1 MMKNVF
7 LLVGLV
13 VSTGVFSQDYK
24 KKIAKSSCDCVKSI
38 KTEGKNSS
46 AIAAELGVCMLKATM
61 PFSKEIKR
69 DYNIDPTADIMDS
82 AKMEQLGIKMG
93 ILMAEECQEEFLKIA
108 QYSDEEA
115 GGKESS
121 SELLING
128 TVSKIEKENFIVFHV
143 VGENKILNKLYWI
156 SSVDSNLDL
165 PKEYQTLMN
174 KKVNISYF
182 TMEIFDPKINDYKTL
197 NIISTLKTE

>member
-7 LLVGLV
+7 VLLGLV
-13 VSTGVFSQDYK
+13 VSTGLFSQSYK
-24 KKIAKSSCDCVKSI
+24 KEIAKSSCDCVKSI

-46 AIAAELGVCMLKATM
+46 AITAELGVCMLKATM
-61 PFSKEIKR
+61 PFSKEIKK

-115 GGKESS
+115 GKES

-143 VGENKILNKLYWI
+143 VGENKMLNKLYWI

>member
-1 MMKNVF
+1 MMKNILI
-7 LLVGLV
+7 LLGLTI
-13 VSTGVFSQDYK
+13 SAAAFSQDYK
-24 KKIAKSSCDCVKSI
+24 TKIAKSSCDCVKAI
-38 KTEGKNSS
+38 KTEGKTNS
-46 AIAAELGVCMLKATM
+46 AITSELGVCMLKAAM
-61 PFSKEIKR
+61 PFSKEIKK
-69 DYNIDPTADIMDS
+69 DYDIDPAADMMDS
-82 AKMEQLGIKMG
+82 TKMEQLGIKMG
-93 ILMAEECQEEFLKIA
+93 ILMATECQEEFLKMA
-108 QYSDEEA
+108 QFSDEETA
-115 GGKESS
+115 GSES

-143 VGENKILNKLYWI
+143 VGENKMLNKLYWI

>member
-1 MMKNVF
+1 MMKNVLI
-7 LLVGLV
+7 LLGLV
-13 VSTGVFSQDYK
+13 LSTGLFSQDYK

-38 KTEGKNSS
+38 KTDGKDNST
-46 AIAAELGVCMLKATM
+46 ITAELGVCMLKATA
-61 PFSKEIKR
+61 PFSKEIKK
-69 DYNIDPTADIMDS
+69 DYNIDPTADMMDS

-108 QYSDEEA
+108 QYSEDESD
-115 GGKESS
+115 GKES
-121 SELLING
+121 SELLISG

-143 VGENKILNKLYWI
+143 VGENKMLNKLYWI
-156 SSVDSNLDL
+156 SSVNSNLDL

-182 TMEIFDPKINDYKTL
+182 TMEIFDLKINDYKTL

>member
-1 MMKNVF
+1 MMKNILF
-7 LLVGLV
+7 LLGLV
-13 VSTGVFSQDYK
+13 VSTNLFSQSYK
-24 KKIAKSSCDCVKSI
+24 KEIAKSSCDCVKSI
-38 KTEGKNSS
+38 KTEGKSSS
-46 AIAAELGVCMLKATM
+46 AITAELGVCMLKATM
-61 PFSKEIKR
+61 PFSKEIKK

-108 QYSDEEA
+108 QYSDEAE
-115 GGKESS
+115 GGKES

-174 KKVNISYF
+174 KKVSISYF

>member
-1 MMKNVF
+1 MMKNILI
-7 LLVGLV
+7 LLGLIL
-13 VSTGVFSQDYK
+13 STAAFSQDYK

-38 KTEGKNSS
+38 KTEGKTNT
-46 AIAAELGVCMLKATM
+46 AITSELGVCMLKAAM
-61 PFSKEIKR
+61 PFSKEIKK
-69 DYNIDPTADIMDS
+69 DYNIDPTADMMDS

-93 ILMAEECQEEFLKIA
+93 ILMAEECQEEFLKMA
-108 QYSDEEA
+108 QFSDEEA
-115 GGKESS
+115 SVSES

-128 TVSKIEKENFIVFHV
+128 TVSKIEKENFIIFHV
-143 VGENKILNKLYWI
+143 IGENKMLNKLYWI